1 MSDYKEFFKGKK
13 VTVVGLG
20 LLGKRLGDII
30 FLAECGADVT
40 VTDLKNEKDL
50 APSLKKLAKY
60 NKPTK
65 GQVGIKY
72 SLGGHKFEDFENK
85 DFILKG
91 QGVPLDSPY
100 IEHARKNNIPI
111 EMDESLFVKIVKA
124 LNLNVKIIGVTG
136 TRGKSTTT
144 ILIYEILKKAYLSQ
158 KLGIKKLEVFLGG
171 NIKGTAV
178 LPLLKKIKNNDVLVL
193 ELSSWQL
200 QGFGEEKISPDI
212 SVFTNFMPDH
222 MNYYKN
228 DIQAYF
234 NDKSYIYKFQKE
246 NDFLVLGPSM
256 KGLIDSNKSKTLN
269 ANIRNVPKNWK
280 LNLLGKHNL
289 ENISCAMEVA
299 KILKIPEKIIKD
311 SVENFK
317 AISGRLEFVKEI
329 NTVKIYND
337 TNACTP
343 EATSVAL
350 KAIGDQKTNLK
361 SKKIILI
368 LGGSDKNLD
377 FSNLL
382 KDIKKYVKAIVL
394 IGGNGTDRIIQDLYK
409 IKVPIYQEKNL
420 KDIVKKSLGLALRG
434 DVILFSPAFTS
445 FGMFKNE
452 YDRGDKFMKIVNGL
466 K

>member
-1 MSDYKEFFKGKK
+1 M
-13 VTVVGLG
+13 
-20 LLGKRLGDII
+20 
-30 FLAECGADVT
+30 
-40 VTDLKNEKDL
+40 
-50 APSLKKLAKY
+50 
-60 NKPTK
+60 
-65 GQVGIKY
+65 
-72 SLGGHKFEDFENK
+72 
-85 DFILKG
+85 
-91 QGVPLDSPY
+91 
-100 IEHARKNNIPI
+100 
-111 EMDESLFVKIVKA
+111 
-124 LNLNVKIIGVTG
+124 
-136 TRGKSTTT
+136 
-144 ILIYEILKKAYLSQ
+144 
-158 KLGIKKLEVFLGG
+158 
-171 NIKGTAV
+171 
-178 LPLLKKIKNNDVLVL
+178 
-193 ELSSWQL
+193 
-200 QGFGEEKISPDI
+200 
-212 SVFTNFMPDH
+212 
-222 MNYYKN
+222 
-228 DIQAYF
+228 
-234 NDKSYIYKFQKE
+234 
-246 NDFLVLGPSM
+246 
-256 KGLIDSNKSKTLN
+256 
-269 ANIRNVPKNWK
+269 
-280 LNLLGKHNL
+280 LGKHNL